1 MVFSISRNNLEN
13 VPRVY
18 NKHKAYPPNAVYIGR
33 GSDWGNPYSHLPSGS
48 SKYKT
53 IHVPTR
59 EDAVTAFKAL
69 CDKHPELRKEIKE
82 RLRGKDLVCYCAPLA
97 CHGDVLLAIANED

>member
-1 MVFSISRNNLEN
+1 MFNFSDNT
-13 VPRVY
+13 PRVY
-18 NKHKAYPPNAVYIGR
+18 NKHKAYPADAVYIGR
-33 GSDWGNPYSHLPSGS
+33 GSDWGNPYTHLPSGK

-59 EDAVTAFKAL
+59 EAAVAAFKAL
-69 CDKHPELRKEIKE
+69 CDKHPELQKEIKE
-82 RLRGKDLVCYCAPLA
+82 RLRGKNLVCYCAPLA